1 MLTFKTNIQ
10 QTICHKRQI
19 SHLGHKANSIWVDC
33 SHFVATINMLA
44 EILRKRG
51 EIEIKS
57 K

>member
-10 QTICHKRQI
+10 QAICYKRQI

-33 SHFVATINMLA
+33 SHVAGINMLA
-44 EILRKRG
+44 EILRKQG